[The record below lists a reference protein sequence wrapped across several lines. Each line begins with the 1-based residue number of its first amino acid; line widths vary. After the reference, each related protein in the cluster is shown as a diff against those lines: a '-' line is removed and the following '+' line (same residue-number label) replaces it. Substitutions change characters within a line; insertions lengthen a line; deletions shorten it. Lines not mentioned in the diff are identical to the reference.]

1 MSAFRSI
8 SYDMD
13 LFAPG
18 RVAAGLIHMSGVAG
32 YRKCGVLGALLRK
45 VGRVAKSKH
54 KAVQC
59 ARRRSARGA
68 WSSSGCL
75 DFSMTDDHS
84 LLACLRNT
92 NTLFMFL
99 VAHRAE
105 QTTALTT
112 VLRVTEWG
120 GCKVVDP
127 WMLEARRV
135 RSAAAPRVVVM

>member
-59 ARRRSARGA
+59 ARRWSARGA

-75 DFSMTDDHS
+75 GFFDDGRPFAS
-84 LLACLRNT
+84 
-92 NTLFMFL
+92 
-99 VAHRAE
+99 
-105 QTTALTT
+105 
-112 VLRVTEWG
+112 RVFAKYEHPVHVSGRT
-120 GCKVVDP
+120 
-127 WMLEARRV
+127 
-135 RSAAAPRVVVM
+135 